1 MAIPGTVF
9 PELPTFAD
17 LLQPD
22 KIIHIGIFGFYI
34 YLQIKGF
41 YRCEH
46 LPWLKKN
53 AVFWALFIGI
63 FMGAGTELLQQF
75 VIPFRRG
82 DIFDFIANL
91 AGCTAGYFSVRKWL
105 KTN

>member
-9 PELPTFAD
+9 PELPKLAD
-17 LLQPD
+17 LFQPD
-22 KIIHIGIFGFYI
+22 KIIHIAIFGIYI

-41 YRCEH
+41 YRCDH
-46 LPWLKKN
+46 IPWLKKH
-53 AVFWALFIGI
+53 AVFLALSIG
-63 FMGAGTELLQQF
+63 FMIGAGTELLQQF

-82 DIFDFIANL
+82 DIFDFTANV

-105 KTN
+105 YTN